1 MARKPRKRLGEMLVD
16 ANLITKE
23 QVDKALEFSKKNGIR
38 LGKALTR
45 LNLVEEDE
53 IIKTISHQLNIPFVD
68 VGNILFDPEVVTLVP
83 ENFARKNKLIPLF
96 HYSLREGG

>member
-23 QVDKALEFSKKNGIR
+23 QVDKALEFSRKNGIR

-53 IIKTISHQLNIPFVD
+53 IIKTISH
-68 VGNILFDPEVVTLVP
+68 
-83 ENFARKNKLIPLF
+83 
-96 HYSLREGG
+96 